1 MKGVFLLQKI
11 RVPLL
16 QELVA
21 LPALVSGSAREFKS
35 TRAITGGAM
44 LSALSVILNQFTI
57 FFSQLLRV
65 GFTFL
70 AVGTSA
76 MLFGPLLTGA
86 LGAITDILKYIVRND
101 GGAFFLGFTFNEFL
115 RGFLYGLFFYR
126 KRITPARVVAAQ
138 LTVVLV
144 INLLLNPLWLSIL
157 YQDAFGALVAMR
169 LAKNAV
175 MLPIDSFLLYFA
187 LKKIAVLHPM
197 RLA

>member
-1 MKGVFLLQKI
+1 MKGGFLLKSFFSG
-11 RVPLL
+11 LF
-16 QELVA
+16 QEMVS

-57 FFSQLLRV
+57 FFSQLLRIS
-65 GFTFL
+65 FTFI
-70 AVGTSA
+70 AVGMSA

-86 LGAITDILKYIVRND
+86 LGAITDILKYLVRND

-126 KRITPARVVAAQ
+126 KRITPLRVFTAQ

-175 MLPIDSFLLYFA
+175 MLPIDSFLLYFM
-187 LKKIAVLHPM
+187 LKKVAALRPM
-197 RLA
+197 RFA